1 MTKTGLGG
9 GEVSCYLQKI
19 GRVRAKL
26 ASEGAAGAVLS
37 TPDNIFYA
45 TGFSSVMDGWHLVE
59 PIAAVFVPTA
69 SASPVVLILP
79 EASVISPIVSER
91 GGHPVHFDRLAT
103 FDMLNFCETARA
115 EDAHLALPE
124 DLLAELGGLMELV
137 ESQCEPDIIQ
147 TIAASLSRH
156 VAQDE
161 LILFDDLRVAA
172 RVEALTGQASGDA
185 LDAMFAARSVKT
197 DNELATLR
205 EGGQIADAIMAY
217 TISQLGVGKSWGEV
231 EKQVAHFM
239 IDHDVDPLPGSP
251 MLFGGAY
258 DLVFR
263 PDLFRTP
270 VSRPFE
276 GGEIAILETQ
286 GRYKNFWI
294 DINRTAHI
302 GPAALAY
309 RNQFNA
315 VKEIFETISARLKP
329 GANTAEICTFREIP
343 ASKRL
348 DPPEKLLVVAH
359 SVGLVP
365 LESPV
370 RYPGTGLHGAKE
382 GFLVEE
388 GMVISIDCL
397 YFGSGLGPSHME
409 NVFIVNRGGAEPL
422 YNFPLDLAETA

>member
-1 MTKTGLGG
+1 M
-9 GEVSCYLQKI
+9 SNYLQKI
-19 GRVRAKL
+19 GRIRAQL

-59 PIAAVFVPTA
+59 PIAAVFVPADT
-69 SASPVVLILP
+69 ASPVVLILP

-115 EDAHLALPE
+115 EDAHLALPK
-124 DLLAELGGLMELV
+124 DLLAELGGVMEQIDG
-137 ESQCEPDIIQ
+137 QCEPDIIQ
-147 TIAASLSRH
+147 SIAACLSRH
-156 VAQDE
+156 VSKE
-161 LILFDDLRVAA
+161 ERMLFDDLRVAA
-172 RVEALTGQASGDA
+172 RVEASTGQASGDA
-185 LDAMFAARSVKT
+185 LDAMFAARAVKT
-197 DNELATLR
+197 ADELDTLR
-205 EGGQIADAIMAY
+205 ESGQIADAIMAY
-217 TISQLGVGKSWGEV
+217 TMSQLGVGKSWSEV

-329 GANTAEICTFREIP
+329 GVNTAEICTFREIP